1 MDSLL
6 TSIKALSVD
15 EQDRLIV
22 QVLQSRETPTKK
34 GKKAKKDETTS
45 SESESAPK
53 AKRAP
58 SEKTLAWNA
67 EINRVWEE
75 MKATDPTVKRSA
87 ALAEASRRR
96 KAATVSSE

>member
-22 QVLQSRETPTKK
+22 QVLQSRETPSKKTKK
-34 GKKAKKDETTS
+34 TKKTASS
-45 SESESAPK
+45 SESETGEPK
-53 AKRAP
+53 PKRAQ
-58 SEKTLAWNA
+58 SEGQKAWNA
-67 EINRVWEE
+67 EVSAVWEE
-75 MKATDPTVKRSA
+75 MKASDPTVKRSA

-96 KAATVSSE
+96 KAAAE